1 MDVFTMADARSAGYE
16 NAEVQR
22 FCATGE
28 WVRLRRGV
36 YTTATLARGPQ
47 HRSNCVAVLLALGR
61 PTAAVSHRSAARLLG
76 LPVPA
81 GDDEVRLTDP
91 TRSRNGS
98 GFTMV
103 RSPLAARPRARRDP

>member
-16 NAEVQR
+16 NAEIQR

-36 YTTATLARGPQ
+36 YTTATALSRGPQ

-61 PTAAVSHRSAARLLG
+61 PSAAVSHGSAARLLG

-81 GDDEVRLTDP
+81 GATRSASP
-91 TRSRNGS
+91 TRRGRGTAAGS
-98 GFTMV
+98 PWSAR
-103 RSPLAARPRARRDP
+103 RSPPGTS